1 MKCSRCGAEMEND
14 ALFCSECGKKLTKR
28 CTFCGA
34 EIPAEA
40 KFCNECG
47 VRYEAVSPREPEK
60 SPETKL
66 TAVKPVPAPTNP
78 IRRMVEEKKENERSR
93 AEAERREKEEQQRQR
108 RERLAELE
116 SLRNQPGY
124 SLLHPLQYRKN
135 AKEAEELR
143 STIERVEKELAAPK
157 KNSNRALGAL
167 VLTVCA
173 GILSMYALT
182 GSRGTEAAGEKPAA
196 PVEQITAVSAAAPEA
211 SPTSTPAPTPKP
223 KSTPVP
229 KPVTSDA
236 EETPIR
242 QNEAAPEQPVQRS
255 AQTGS
260 SGNTSPSVTVPTQS
274 ETTGDLVWVPVNGG
288 KKYHRNSSCSNME
301 NPMQVSRETAEANG
315 YDPCKRCY
323 G

>member
-1 MKCSRCGAEMEND
+1 MKCSRCGTELPSGAK
-14 ALFCSECGKKLTKR
+14 FCTECGTR
-28 CTFCGA
+28 CDA
-34 EIPAEA
+34 APAKAAEA
-40 KFCNECG
+40 KP
-47 VRYEAVSPREPEK
+47 AEK
-60 SPETKL
+60 
-66 TAVKPVPAPTNP
+66 AAPVGMNP
-78 IRRMVEEKKENERSR
+78 LRRMVEERKERERSR

-116 SLRNQPGY
+116 SIGNQPDY
-124 SLLHPLQYRKN
+124 SRLHPLQYRKN
-135 AKEAEELR
+135 EKEAEELR
-143 STIERVEKELAAPK
+143 GAIERAERELAAPK
-157 KNSNRALGAL
+157 KNSNRALGVL

-211 SPTSTPAPTPKP
+211 SPTSTPAPTPRPTPKP
-223 KSTPVP
+223 TSTPVP

-242 QNEAAPEQPVQRS
+242 QSEAAPEQPVQRS
-255 AQTGS
+255 VPTGG
-260 SGNTSPSVTVPTQS
+260 SGSGSPSVTVPTQS

>member
-1 MKCSRCGAEMEND
+1 MKCSRCGAELPSG
-14 ALFCSECGKKLTKR
+14 AKFCPECGTR
-28 CTFCGA
+28 CDA
-34 EIPAEA
+34 APAKAAEA
-40 KFCNECG
+40 KPAEKAAP
-47 VRYEAVSPREPEK
+47 VR
-60 SPETKL
+60 
-66 TAVKPVPAPTNP
+66 TNP
-78 IRRMVEEKKENERSR
+78 IRQMVEEKKEKERSR

-116 SLRNQPGY
+116 SIENQPDY
-124 SLLHPLQYRKN
+124 SILHPLQHRKN

-157 KNSNRALGAL
+157 KNSNRALGVL

-223 KSTPVP
+223 TPRPTPKPTSTPVP

-301 NPMQVSRETAEANG
+301 NPMQVSRETAEANN
-315 YDPCKRCY
+315 YEPCKRCY